1 MKMCIFRYSFI
12 ERMIVLMCSKNACNK
27 RTIKKQFSLINS
39 FVYNDLPAKSCSSA
53 ENHHARGTQSLPYLI

>member
-12 ERMIVLMCSKNACNK
+12 ERMLVLMCSENACNK

-39 FVYNDLPAKSCSSA
+39 FVYNDYLL
-53 ENHHARGTQSLPYLI
+53 NHVQVQKITMQKEHRACPI